1 MNVAAARSEEA
12 RSTPGFAEILAGLRE
27 VLTVGEIAGATG
39 VKERQVHHWSSGDHL
54 PKGPA
59 RDRLL
64 TLHLVVQ
71 RLRLALDPEQTKIW
85 LLSPQAS
92 GARPL
97 DLVRE
102 RAGDEVLESAAE
114 ASRREGLDDEY
125 LAALA
130 RSGNTEAYDWLV
142 RRYRGAV
149 RRRAAEFAVNSDD
162 LENLIQEGLLGLYKA
177 IRDHVTGKGP
187 FGPFAERSIATQIE
201 DAVGRLV
208 PQDLFA
214 PSDVARPE
222 DDEQIGR
229 LLATLSE
236 VSAELSDLESR
247 TLSLYLE
254 GSDLEAIA
262 VRLGEK
268 KDSIEQAMRRV
279 KRKVGNRLRRTGE
292 ASGSRPSPK

>member
-1 MNVAAARSEEA
+1 MNVAPARSEEA
-12 RSTPGFAEILAGLRE
+12 RSIPGFAEILAGLRE
-27 VLTVGEIAGATG
+27 VLTVGEIAEATG

-85 LLSPQAS
+85 LLSPQGA

-97 DLVRE
+97 DLIRE
-102 RAGDEVLESAAE
+102 RAGTEVLESAAE

-125 LAALA
+125 LVGLA
-130 RSGNTEAYDWLV
+130 RNGNTEAYDWLV
-142 RRYRGAV
+142 RRYRGLV
-149 RRRAAEFAVNSDD
+149 RRRAAELAVNADD
-162 LENLIQEGLLGLYKA
+162 PEDLIQEGLLGLYKA
-177 IRDHVTGKGP
+177 IRDHMTDQGP
-187 FGPFAERSIATQIE
+187 FGPFAERSISTQIE
-201 DAVGRLV
+201 DAVGRRV
-208 PQDLFA
+208 PQNLSA
-214 PSDVARPE
+214 RSDEPRPE
-222 DDEQIGR
+222 DDEEIGR

-254 GSDLEAIA
+254 GSTLEDIA

-268 KDSIEQAMRRV
+268 KDSVEQAMRRV
-279 KRKVGNRLRRTGE
+279 KRKVGARLRRVGKE
-292 ASGSRPSPK
+292 PGSRSSPR